1 MKNVTALC
9 WLLCLVVCG
18 CKVTAL
24 TASVQEEAILMK
36 IVCRND
42 NTLKQDILYR
52 LHFGKGKDIVVENAD
67 GSLNIAATFSLSE
80 VTIYHVQDL
89 ETDLKAVMGIISV
102 DLDWSRTTV
111 DPNRPLANA
120 PGGEGA
126 AQLIH

>member
-18 CKVTAL
+18 CKVTAPI
-24 TASVQEEAILMK
+24 ASVQEEAILMK
-36 IVCRND
+36 IVCRKD
-42 NTLKQDILYR
+42 NILKQDILYR
-52 LHFGKGKDIVVENAD
+52 LHLGKGKGIVVDDTD
-67 GSLNIAATFSLSE
+67 GSLNIQATFSLSE
-80 VTIYHVQDL
+80 VTIYTVQDL

-102 DLDWSRTTV
+102 DLAWSRTTV

-120 PGGEGA
+120 PEGEGT